1 MRQRSPEDISASA
14 TCDGWVPPRD
24 LQDVVQAERRRN
36 NDFEQLRAYLGQIV
50 ENQIVPRLLLTH
62 HGVSLPRPDS
72 SDLNAARLRQ
82 QIDEFA
88 EIVIKRDV
96 ASSIAYFEDMRDKGF
111 SVEELF
117 QDLLA
122 PTARRLGE
130 LWDEDINDFM
140 DVTRGFGHL
149 QQIVHGFSAEF
160 WSEGRQAI
168 SNRRALLM
176 PIPGEQ
182 HSFGVSL
189 VAEQFRR
196 EGWRVWTGPPESIE
210 DITELVAGQW
220 FHIIGLSAASVA
232 APEKLASQIRTIR
245 QASLNKNANV
255 FVGGRAFVDEP
266 RLVETVGA
274 DATAI
279 DGRQAVLHVTE
290 LIGSKPNGT

>member
-1 MRQRSPEDISASA
+1 MTE
-14 TCDGWVPPRD
+14 T
-24 LQDVVQAERRRN
+24 
-36 NDFEQLRAYLGQIV
+36 
-50 ENQIVPRLLLTH
+50 
-62 HGVSLPRPDS
+62 
-72 SDLNAARLRQ
+72 RLRQ
-82 QIDEFA
+82 RVDEFA

-96 ASSIAYFEDMRDKGF
+96 ASSIAYFEDMRAKGF
-111 SVEELF
+111 SVEVLF

-122 PTARRLGE
+122 PAARRLGE

-149 QQIVHGFSAEF
+149 QLIVHGFSAKF
-160 WSEGRQAI
+160 WSDGRQPI

-176 PIPGEQ
+176 PIPEEQ

-196 EGWRVWTGPPESIE
+196 EGWRVWTRAAGTQST

-220 FHIIGLSAASVA
+220 FDIIGLSAASVA

-245 QASLNKNANV
+245 QASRNKAVNV

-274 DATAI
+274 LM
-279 DGRQAVLHVTE
+279 RLR
-290 LIGSKPNGT
+290 